1 MERIVKKVKIKS
13 AQGLH
18 ARPAAIFVKAANK
31 YLSDILI
38 KKDDEVID
46 AKSIIN
52 ILSLALEP
60 DTEIELI
67 IEGEDS
73 AEALKELEKILE
85 ESEPR

>member
-13 AQGLH
+13 SQGLH
-18 ARPAAIFVKAANK
+18 ARPAAVFVKAANK
-31 YLSDILI
+31 YLSDIMI
-38 KKDDEVID
+38 KKDDEIID

-60 DTEIELI
+60 ETEIELI

-85 ESEPR
+85 EDNE